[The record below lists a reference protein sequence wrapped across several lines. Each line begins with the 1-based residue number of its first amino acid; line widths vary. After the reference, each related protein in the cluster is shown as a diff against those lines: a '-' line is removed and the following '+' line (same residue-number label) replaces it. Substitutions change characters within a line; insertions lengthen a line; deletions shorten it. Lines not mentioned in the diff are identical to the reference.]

1 MTKPDGSDEPDQ
13 IDRVRL
19 VRRGKRKIYHA
30 DFHFEGRHCR
40 QSLRTSN
47 RKLATNRAKAL
58 NAQLTLGTFRQPPR
72 RLKIRESIVEYLTH
86 TEAVGRSAGT
96 INRYRPVLE
105 AYRDWSEARAF
116 PSLKD
121 ITATRF
127 EQYLQARRADHEPA
141 TVHHEAVIIK
151 QWLKWTV
158 ARGNLVDHPLRLC
171 RLSRPPRKYRF
182 VPLWPQ
188 IHQMIERAP
197 PAMKV
202 PLAVLAMTGMRSGE
216 LRHLRVEDINLKSG
230 WIAIV
235 SRPGFETKTRA
246 SRRVPIHPI
255 LKELLIASALP
266 KSGYAFCAPTTR
278 QYPHAGRWLNTGTL
292 NQEAKRLAR
301 EQGLSTGRKT
311 GGLTLHTLRRFME
324 THAVN
329 HGIPQRCIDA
339 WLGHA
344 GDRSMGATYY
354 TLTDEQSQTFMR
366 QLPFDRPTPSN

>member
-1 MTKPDGSDEPDQ
+1 MTKPDDSDEPER

-30 DFHFEGRHCR
+30 EFHFEGRHCR

-47 RKLATNRAKAL
+47 RKLAMVRAKAL

-72 RLKIRESIVEYLTH
+72 RLQIRESIEEYLLH
-86 TEAVGRSAGT
+86 TESMGRAVGT
-96 INRYRPVLE
+96 LNRYRPVLE

-158 ARGNLVDHPLRLC
+158 ARGSLADHPLRHC
-171 RLSRPPRKYRF
+171 RLSKPPRKHRV
-182 VPLWPQ
+182 VPSWPQ
-188 IHQMIERAP
+188 IHQMIECAP
-197 PAMKV
+197 PTMKV
-202 PLAVLAMTGMRSGE
+202 PLAVLAMTGMRGGE
-216 LRHLRVEDINLKSG
+216 LRRLRVEDINLKSG
-230 WIAIV
+230 WIEIV
-235 SRPGFETKTRA
+235 SRPGLETKTRA
-246 SRRVPIHPI
+246 SRRVPIHPV
-255 LKELLIASALP
+255 LKELLRTYAFP

-278 QYPHAGRWLNTGTL
+278 QYPNDGRWLNTGQL
-292 NQEAKRLAR
+292 NRELKRLAG
-301 EQGLSTGRKT
+301 EVGLTTGRKT
-311 GGLTLHTLRRFME
+311 GGLTLHTLRRFLE

-329 HGIPQRCIDA
+329 NGIPQRCIDV
-339 WLGHA
+339 WLGHTA
-344 GDRSMGATYY
+344 DRSMSSVYY
-354 TLTDEQSQTFMR
+354 SLTDEASLTFMR
-366 QLPFDRPTPSN
+366 QLPFDRPTPSP